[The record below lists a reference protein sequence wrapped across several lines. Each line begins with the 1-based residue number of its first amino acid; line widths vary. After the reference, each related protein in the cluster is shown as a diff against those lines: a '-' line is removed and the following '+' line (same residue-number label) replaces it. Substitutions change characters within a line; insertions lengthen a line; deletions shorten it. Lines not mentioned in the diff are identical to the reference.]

1 MTGHTALNIVL
12 AIAALF
18 MTLGLMFGYLPGGM

>member
-1 MTGHTALNIVL
+1 MTGHTAVNIAL
-12 AIAALF
+12 ALASLF